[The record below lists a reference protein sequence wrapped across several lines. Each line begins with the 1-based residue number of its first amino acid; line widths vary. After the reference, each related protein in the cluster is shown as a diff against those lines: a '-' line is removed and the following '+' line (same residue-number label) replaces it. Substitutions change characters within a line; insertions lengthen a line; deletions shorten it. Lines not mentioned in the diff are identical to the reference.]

1 MKIHV
6 GVACYTCNYF
16 LGTLHFHT
24 SIDNPLH
31 MVSVSYHSHDFF
43 YCCAFLFLFRVLRRA
58 TEEVNETNSEIEDVN
73 EAVTDT
79 ETEDKDPRFKST
91 IKLMGYVKEGDTCI
105 TSFLK
110 IIDNVFRH
118 QRVSQR
124 EKVTVSITQV
134 VQEEILVAMQLL
146 FQLQVPEGAVVV

>member
-31 MVSVSYHSHDFF
+31 LVSVSYHSHDFF

-79 ETEDKDPRFKST
+79 ETEDK
-91 IKLMGYVKEGDTCI
+91 
-105 TSFLK
+105 
-110 IIDNVFRH
+110 
-118 QRVSQR
+118 VS
-124 EKVTVSITQV
+124 
-134 VQEEILVAMQLL
+134 L
-146 FQLQVPEGAVVV
+146 FQVF

>member
-79 ETEDKDPRFKST
+79 ETEDK
-91 IKLMGYVKEGDTCI
+91 
-105 TSFLK
+105 
-110 IIDNVFRH
+110 
-118 QRVSQR
+118 VS
-124 EKVTVSITQV
+124 
-134 VQEEILVAMQLL
+134 L
-146 FQLQVPEGAVVV
+146 FQVFWISLYPFLYVVNVLFLNFNIIHNITILTGLWGSNSLFIEQWFSGNALSEIFFAL